1 VGGKGGGT
9 RLEGVLL
16 HGVLCCCFI
25 LQHAFN
31 LVWIQITTLCVCVLC
46 CRRKDNLA
54 ARSTA
59 KLENKKAKREKKLL
73 RAGFEG
79 RKSGFINAGKK

>member
-1 VGGKGGGT
+1 MWLT
-9 RLEGVLL
+9 DT
-16 HGVLCCCFI
+16 C
-25 LQHAFN
+25 
-31 LVWIQITTLCVCVLC
+31 CVL

-54 ARSTA
+54 ARSTT